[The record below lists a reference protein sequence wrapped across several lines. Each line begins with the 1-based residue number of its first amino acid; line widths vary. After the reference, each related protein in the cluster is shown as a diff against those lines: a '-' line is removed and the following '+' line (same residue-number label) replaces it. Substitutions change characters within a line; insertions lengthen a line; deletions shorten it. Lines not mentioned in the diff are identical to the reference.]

1 MLRGSASGPPRR
13 APFRATSTRLRCWR
27 RGRSSSA
34 RCGMCSPAPA
44 GDAGTSST
52 SGTASSPRR
61 RWRPCKRW
69 WSGCMAAE
77 RVAVL
82 LMAYGGPG
90 SLDEV
95 EPYLQDVRGGRP
107 TPPEFVQE
115 IKQRYARIG
124 GRSPIRELTEAQAA
138 GVRRALGKDE
148 PFAVY
153 VGMRHWH
160 PYIHDVVEQIVADGH
175 RRLVGR
181 WGDHPKFLDAV
192 AGRVMQALQ
201 RFPAPRAVH
210 VLFTAHSLPERILAT
225 GDPYPDELR
234 ASAAAVAQRAGLTE
248 WAFAYQS
255 AGATPEPWLGPEAGA
270 VMTEL
275 AGQGHR
281 AFLIV
286 PIGFVSDHV
295 EVLYDVDVMYR
306 ELAGRLGVQ
315 LERTTSLNDDPLLV
329 GALAEIARDAAAAR
343 GWT

>member
-1 MLRGSASGPPRR
+1 
-13 APFRATSTRLRCWR
+13 
-27 RGRSSSA
+27 
-34 RCGMCSPAPA
+34 
-44 GDAGTSST
+44 
-52 SGTASSPRR
+52 
-61 RWRPCKRW
+61 
-69 WSGCMAAE
+69 MAAE

-82 LMAYGGPG
+82 LMAYGGPE

-95 EPYLQDVRGGRP
+95 EPYLRDVRGGRP
-107 TPPEFVQE
+107 TAPEFVQE
-115 IKQRYARIG
+115 IRQRYSRIG

-138 GVRRALGKDE
+138 GVRRALGE
-148 PFAVY
+148 RFAVY

-160 PYIHDVVEQIVADGH
+160 PYIRDVVEQIVRDGH
-175 RRLVGR
+175 RQVVGIVLAPHYSALSVGVYEKQLLEAAAGRLEPALVR
-181 WGDHPKFLDAV
+181 SWGDHPKFLDAV
-192 AGRVMQALQ
+192 AGRVAQALP
-201 RFPAPRAVH
+201 RFAAPGAVH
-210 VLFTAHSLPERILAT
+210 VLFTAHSLPARILAT

-234 ASAAAVAQRAGLTE
+234 ASAAAVAQRAGLAQ
-248 WAFAYQS
+248 WRVAYQS

-286 PIGFVSDHV
+286 PIGFVCDHV

-315 LERTTSLNDDPLLV
+315 LERTTSLNDDALLV
-329 GALAEIARDAAAAR
+329 GALAEIARNTAAAR

>member
-1 MLRGSASGPPRR
+1 
-13 APFRATSTRLRCWR
+13 
-27 RGRSSSA
+27 
-34 RCGMCSPAPA
+34 
-44 GDAGTSST
+44 
-52 SGTASSPRR
+52 
-61 RWRPCKRW
+61 
-69 WSGCMAAE
+69 MAAE
-77 RVAVL
+77 RAAVL

-90 SLDEV
+90 SLDDV

-107 TPPEFVQE
+107 TAPEFVQE
-115 IKQRYARIG
+115 VKQRYARIG

-148 PFAVY
+148 QFAVY

-160 PYIHDVVEQIVADGH
+160 PYLHDVVEQIVADGH
-175 RRLVGR
+175 RRVVGIVLAPHYSAMSVGAYEKKLLEAAAGRLDVALVPR
-181 WGDHPKFLDAV
+181 WGDHPRFLDAV
-192 AGRVMQALQ
+192 TGRIAQALL
-201 RFPAPRAVH
+201 RFPDPGAVH

-234 ASAAAVAQRAGLTE
+234 ASAAAVAQRAGLAE
-248 WAFAYQS
+248 WGFAYQS

-275 AGQGHR
+275 AGQGRR

-306 ELAGRLGVQ
+306 ELAGRLGVH

-329 GALAEIARDAAAAR
+329 GALAEIVHAAAAAR
-343 GWT
+343 GW